1 MDSAY
6 FIYLLRCTDGSLYT
20 GITTDYQRRLSEHGG
35 KRGAKYTHAHPP
47 SHFERVWRTS
57 SRALASRLEHR
68 LKTLTRAQKEQLVR
82 DASQLAPLLAHH
94 IDIAQYREEPLP

>member
-6 FIYLLRCTDGSLYT
+6 FVYLLRCTDGSLYT

-35 KRGAKYTHAHPP
+35 KRGAKYTHSHPP
-47 SHFERVWRTS
+47 SHLERVWRTS

-68 LKTLTRAQKEQLVR
+68 LKALTRAQKEQLVR